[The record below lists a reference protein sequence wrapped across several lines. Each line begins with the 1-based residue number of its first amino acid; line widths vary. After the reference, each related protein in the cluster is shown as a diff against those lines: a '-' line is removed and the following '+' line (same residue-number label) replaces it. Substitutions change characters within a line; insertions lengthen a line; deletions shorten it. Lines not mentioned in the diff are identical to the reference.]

1 MIYTYV
7 KINMQP
13 RHQKSCTKW
22 HGEKSSIYSYMNLA
36 GHKTI
41 VPTLLKKMF
50 VYISGRVYNKI
61 FTVLSEEITSYF
73 FTKTA

>member
-1 MIYTYV
+1 
-7 KINMQP
+7 
-13 RHQKSCTKW
+13 
-22 HGEKSSIYSYMNLA
+22 MNLA

-73 FTKTA
+73 SQKLHNAFVILKKLLKFRLFEVL

>member
-1 MIYTYV
+1 
-7 KINMQP
+7 
-13 RHQKSCTKW
+13 
-22 HGEKSSIYSYMNLA
+22 MNLA

-41 VPTLLKKMF
+41 VPTLLKKIF